1 MFRQPAAVPMFPVSA
16 EVHQGEERTH
26 LPVRRDLPESQGQVQ
41 ETDARAEDALDVPVW
56 GDGRQEVRYVHA
68 SGEGEAEASVPELC
82 VV

>member
-1 MFRQPAAVPMFPVSA
+1 M
-16 EVHQGEERTH
+16 
-26 LPVRRDLPESQGQVQ
+26 RRDLPEGQGQVQ

-56 GDGRQEVRYVHA
+56 GDGRQEVRNVHA